1 MSELVLQ
8 LAAEPD
14 FDLDLSDLL
23 PERIA
28 GASLDAI
35 KRTRLLHGK
44 RRVALGDLFE
54 VDGTPGDTIAFRGA
68 TARLRR
74 IGHGMT
80 AGTILV
86 AGHAGDELGA
96 GMTGGNIRVQGGA
109 NDYVGSGMRGGII
122 EISGRSGNF
131 TGGALPS
138 SALGMRDGVICVG
151 RGSGERAGDRMRR
164 GLLVINGNVG
174 AYCGSSMIAGTIIV
188 TGQTAAGVGTGMRRG
203 SIVLLKEPAEIPA
216 TFNDCGRYSLAI
228 VALLSRYLR
237 SVNRTAHSRLRAVR
251 EVRRFAG
258 DIGCD
263 GQGELLV
270 AAY

>member
-8 LAAEPD
+8 LADEPD
-14 FDLDLSDLL
+14 FDLDLSEVL

-54 VDGTPGDTIAFRGA
+54 VDGAPGDTIAFRGA

-80 AGTILV
+80 SGTILV

-96 GMTGGNIRVQGGA
+96 GMTGGDIRVHGNA
-109 NDYVGSGMRGGII
+109 DDYVGSGMRGGII
-122 EISGRSGNF
+122 AISGRTGDF
-131 TGGALPS
+131 TGGALPD
-138 SALGMRDGVICVG
+138 SALGMRNGVICVG
-151 RGSGERAGDRMRR
+151 KNTGERTGDRMRR
-164 GLLVINGNVG
+164 GLLVVNGDAG
-174 AYCGSSMIAGTIIV
+174 RYCGSNMIAGTIIV
-188 TGQTAAGVGTGMRRG
+188 TGQTAVGVGVGMRRG
-203 SIVLLKEPAEIPA
+203 SIVLLKEPSEIPA
-216 TFNDCGRYSLAI
+216 TFNDCGSYSLAI

-237 SVNRTAHSRLRAVR
+237 SVNRTAYSRLRSVR
-251 EVRRFAG
+251 DVRRFAG

-263 GQGELLV
+263 GQGELLIAV
-270 AAY
+270 R